1 MAKAVIGRNAE
12 ALAKSLEERCALEG
26 ELDQMHNVA
35 QVIISEVFGSAPS
48 TSTPAIRLAEV
59 PDEVRA
65 LISDGMFYGTSRVQT
80 SVVTH
85 HLDLDFAAIC
95 SGYANGWSLDA
106 IHALGESLLP
116 HAQLVAEQV
125 SAQWVMEARHANV
138 AEGACAEDVV
148 QPMDGADP
156 GSEMNVVPPLT
167 ELNVVQ
173 PEDEQPLPSPVA
185 PTTDA
190 AGQP

>member
-1 MAKAVIGRNAE
+1 M
-12 ALAKSLEERCALEG
+12 
-26 ELDQMHNVA
+26 
-35 QVIISEVFGSAPS
+35 FGSAPS
-48 TSTPAIRLAEV
+48 TITPTIRLAEV

-125 SAQWVMEARHANV
+125 SAQWVMEAHRANI

-148 QPMDGADP
+148 QPMDGAEP
-156 GSEMNVVPPLT
+156 GSESNIIPPLT
-167 ELNVVQ
+167 EPNAVQ
-173 PEDEQPLPSPVA
+173 PEDKQPLSSSVA
-185 PTTDA
+185 PTADV